1 VLDDIKGAGAWLDRE
16 LFPFESRFAETS
28 HGRVHYVDEG
38 PRGGEVVVLVHGT
51 PSWSFE
57 YRHLIPVLA
66 RTRRVIAV
74 DHLGFGLSDRPT
86 DFAYTPEAHT
96 QVLREVIDG
105 LGLTRFAMAVH
116 DYGGPIA
123 LPIAVAEPERIS
135 SLVLMNTWF
144 WDLETDRE
152 FRRVARFAASFVG
165 RFLYR
170 WFNAS
175 LRLIMPS
182 AYADRRKLTPPIHA
196 QYLAPFRSRA
206 DRVRVLWTLA
216 RSLVTS
222 SPSFGK
228 IWDGRARLGAI
239 PTLVVWGLGD
249 SALKPYMLERVR
261 AALPHASVET
271 LSGVG
276 HWPQEEAPDEV
287 ARLCDGFLPRAAA
300 ARDKLLTA

>member
-1 VLDDIKGAGAWLDRE
+1 MVDDIEKVPEWVNRAA
-16 LFPFESRFAETS
+16 FPFESRFLRTRY
-28 HGRVHYVDEG
+28 GRVHYVDEG
-38 PRGGEVVVLVHGT
+38 PRDGEVVLLVHGT

-74 DHLGFGLSDRPT
+74 DHLGFGLSERPA
-86 DFAYTPEAHT
+86 DFPYTPEAHT
-96 QVLREVIDG
+96 QVLREVIDC
-105 LGLTRFAMAVH
+105 LGLTHFALAVH

-123 LPIAVAEPERIS
+123 LPLAVAEPARIS

-144 WDLETDRE
+144 WDLDSDRE
-152 FRRVARFAASFVG
+152 FRRAARFAASFVG

-182 AYADRRKLTPPIHA
+182 AYADRRKLTPRIHA
-196 QYLAPFRSRA
+196 QYLAPFASSA
-206 DRVRVLWTLA
+206 DRVRVLCTLA

-222 SPSFGK
+222 SPSFGT
-228 IWDGRARLGAI
+228 IWEGRGRLAAI
-239 PTLVVWGLGD
+239 PSLIVWGLGD

-261 AALPHASVET
+261 AALPQARVET
-271 LSGVG
+271 LPGVG
-276 HWPQEEAPDEV
+276 HWPQEEAPEEV
-287 ARLCDGFLPRAAA
+287 ARLCDEFLPRTSA